1 MRIFIKSALPLGEYV
16 MLFTPA
22 ETKVVIVGGGTM
34 GADVATVCARG
45 GCAVQVV
52 ELTTER
58 RALLPDY
65 FVSNM
70 TELGYEKRIHLL
82 TVAGSL
88 EEVDWAEVDL
98 VIECIP
104 ERLDIKQELF
114 AKLEQ
119 YAKPEAVLA
128 SNSTSYPIS
137 DIASGLKT
145 AARMIGLHF
154 FMPAHLIPCVEVV
167 YGAKT
172 SPMVGESL
180 SRLMTACG
188 MVPVTVKKD
197 MPGFLANRL
206 QHALSREAFAMV
218 DAGICSLED
227 IDKAVR
233 FGFGFRYIAA
243 GPAMQRDHA
252 GLEVHGAGG
261 TTIYPTLNNSP
272 TIAKCLSDRIASG
285 KFGMKTGEGFY
296 SWTADTI
303 KEERA
308 RYQKALRAGLKIIQ
322 KELPEIK

>member
-1 MRIFIKSALPLGEYV
+1 

-34 GADVATVCARG
+34 GADVAAVCARG

-65 FVSNM
+65 FAN
-70 TELGYEKRIHLL
+70 TLADLGYEHRTHLL
-82 TVAGSL
+82 SVAGTL
-88 EEVDWAEVDL
+88 EEVDWSDVDL
-98 VIECIP
+98 VIECVP
-104 ERLDIKQELF
+104 ERVDIKQQLF

-119 YAKPEAVLA
+119 LAKPETVLA
-128 SNSTSYPIS
+128 SNSSSFPIS
-137 DIASGLKT
+137 EISKGLKT
-145 AARMIGLHF
+145 SARMIGLHF
-154 FMPAHLIPCVEVV
+154 FMPAHLVPCVEVV
-167 YGAKT
+167 YGEKT

-197 MPGFLANRL
+197 LPGFLANRL

-218 DAGICSLED
+218 DAGIASLED

-233 FGFGFRYIAA
+233 FGFGFRYLAA
-243 GPAMQRDHA
+243 GPVMQRDHA
-252 GLEVHGAGG
+252 GLEVHGAAGAS
-261 TTIYPTLNNSP
+261 IYPSLNNSP
-272 TIAKCLSDRIASG
+272 NIAKCLSERVASG
-285 KFGMKTGEGFY
+285 KLGMKTGEGFFP
-296 SWTADTI
+296 WTSETI
-303 KEERA
+303 KAERK
-308 RYQKALRAGLKIIQ
+308 RYDSLLRAGLKLIQ

>member
-1 MRIFIKSALPLGEYV
+1 

-34 GADVATVCARG
+34 GGDVAVVCARG

-65 FVSNM
+65 FAN
-70 TELGYEKRIHLL
+70 TLNDLGYEHRTHLL
-82 TVAGSL
+82 TTAGSL
-88 EEVDWAEVDL
+88 EEVDWADVDL
-98 VIECIP
+98 VIECVP
-104 ERLDIKQELF
+104 ERVDIKQELF

-119 YAKPEAVLA
+119 YGKPETVLA
-128 SNSTSYPIS
+128 SNSSSFPIS
-137 DIASGLKT
+137 EIARGLKT

-154 FMPAHLIPCVEVV
+154 FMPAHLVPCVEIV
-167 YGAKT
+167 YGEKT

-197 MPGFLANRL
+197 LPGFLANRL

-218 DAGICSLED
+218 DAGIASLED

-233 FGFGFRYIAA
+233 FGFGFRYLAA
-243 GPAMQRDHA
+243 GPVMQRDHA
-252 GLEVHGAGG
+252 GLEVHAAAGAS
-261 TTIYPTLNNSP
+261 IYPSLNNSP
-272 TIAKCLSDRIASG
+272 NIAKCLGDRVESG
-285 KFGMKTGEGFY
+285 KFGMKTGEGFFP
-296 SWTADTI
+296 WTAQTI
-303 KEERA
+303 EVERR
-308 RYQKALRAGLKIIQ
+308 RYDSLLRAGLKLIE

>member
-1 MRIFIKSALPLGEYV
+1 

-34 GADVATVCARG
+34 GADVAAVCARG

-52 ELTTER
+52 EPTTER

-65 FVSNM
+65 FAN
-70 TELGYEKRIHLL
+70 TLAELGYENRVHLL
-82 TVAGSL
+82 STAGTL
-88 EEVDWAEVDL
+88 EEVDWSDVDL
-98 VIECIP
+98 VIECVP

-114 AKLEQ
+114 AKLEK

-128 SNSTSYPIS
+128 SNSTSFPIS
-137 DIASGLKT
+137 QIASGLKT

-167 YGAKT
+167 YGEKT
-172 SPMVGESL
+172 SPMVADSL
-180 SRLMTACG
+180 TRLMTACG

-197 MPGFLANRL
+197 LPGFLANRL
-206 QHALSREAFAMV
+206 QHALSREAFSMV
-218 DAGICSLED
+218 DQGICTPED

-252 GLEVHGAGG
+252 GLEIHAAGG
-261 TTIYPTLNNSP
+261 ATIYPSLNNSS
-272 TIAKCLSDRIASG
+272 TIAKCLSERVDSG
-285 KFGMKTGEGFY
+285 KFGMKTGEGFF
-296 SWTADTI
+296 SWTAETI
-303 KEERA
+303 QAERK
-308 RYQKALRAGLKIIQ
+308 RYQKALREGLKIIQ
-322 KELPEIK
+322 KDLPEIK

>member
-1 MRIFIKSALPLGEYV
+1 

-34 GADVATVCARG
+34 GADVAAVCARG

-52 ELTTER
+52 EPTTER

-65 FVSNM
+65 FANTM
-70 TELGYEKRIHLL
+70 AELGYEHRTHLL
-82 TVAGSL
+82 TVAGTL
-88 EEVDWAEVDL
+88 EEVDWTDIDL
-98 VIECIP
+98 VIECVP
-104 ERLDIKQELF
+104 ERLDIKRELF
-114 AKLEQ
+114 AKLKK

-128 SNSTSYPIS
+128 SNSTSFPIS
-137 DIASGLKT
+137 EIASGLRT
-145 AARMIGLHF
+145 SARMIGLHF
-154 FMPAHLIPCVEVV
+154 FMPAHLVPCVEVV
-167 YGAKT
+167 YGQKT

-197 MPGFLANRL
+197 LPGFLANRL
-206 QHALSREAFAMV
+206 QHALSCEAFAMV
-218 DAGICSLED
+218 DEGICTPED

-233 FGFGFRYIAA
+233 FGFRYIAA

-261 TTIYPTLNNSP
+261 ATIYPTLNNSP

-285 KFGMKTGEGFY
+285 KFGMKTGEGFFT
-296 SWTADTI
+296 WTAETI
-303 KEERA
+303 KAERE
-308 RYQKALRAGLKIIQ
+308 RYQDDLRAGLKIIQ